1 MSMPLYLEVAVV
13 ATDESSFDLIRDIPA
28 ISKTGI
34 APRYMLAALRF
45 PKDHD
50 VIPFD
55 DLTERSI
62 GYWIA
67 LDDNAVTSSPNLRQ
81 DLPIAEASTIHIF
94 QLLSFW

>member
-55 DLTERSI
+55 DLTLSP
-62 GYWIA
+62 
-67 LDDNAVTSSPNLRQ
+67 NAVTSSPNLRQ